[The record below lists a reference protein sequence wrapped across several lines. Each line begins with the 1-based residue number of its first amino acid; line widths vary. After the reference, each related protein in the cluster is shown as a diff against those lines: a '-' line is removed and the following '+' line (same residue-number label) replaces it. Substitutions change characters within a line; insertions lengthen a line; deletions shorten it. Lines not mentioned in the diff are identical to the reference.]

1 MVKFKSLSETWDFG
15 MFASAAKSLATF
27 QYFKALTLTATR
39 MGINLAFGIVYWKGQ
54 HFKDLPV
61 DLTKNYQF
69 WYYKIQIAKRL
80 MGFDVIVLDP
90 HCS

>member
-1 MVKFKSLSETWDFG
+1 MIKFKSLSETWDFG
-15 MFASAAKSLATF
+15 TFASAAKSLATL

-39 MGINLAFGIVYWKGQ
+39 MGINLAFDIVYWKGQ

-61 DLTKNYQF
+61 DLTQKYQF

-80 MGFDVIVLDP
+80 TGFDVIVLDP